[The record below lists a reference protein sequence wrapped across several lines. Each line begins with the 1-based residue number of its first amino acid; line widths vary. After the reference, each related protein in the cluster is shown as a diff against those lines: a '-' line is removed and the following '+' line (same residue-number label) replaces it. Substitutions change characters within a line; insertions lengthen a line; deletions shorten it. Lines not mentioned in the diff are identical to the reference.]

1 MTKHHIIFEYS
12 KITEDCIGK
21 LAFEWLTH
29 YILEDEEK
37 QPPFIKHYGNRLQ
50 VKNYVGII
58 ETPCGTCI
66 EVLPKIYK
74 DETEAEKKKAK
85 QLLWKMLSVVYDLK
99 SLEATEANLEKR
111 QGRLIDS
118 LISYFLQTVSRI
130 VHRGLRSDY
139 VRIQAER
146 NFIKGRL
153 RIGQQLRQPP
163 SKQHK
168 FQIEYDCFLPN
179 RPENRLL
186 KTALQKVLKWTLDSD
201 NQRHTRQLLS
211 HFDDIPLSI
220 QLKQDLTKWSTQRD
234 MTYYQATKPW
244 IELILAE
251 QTPWFNKGSW
261 QGISLLFPMEKL
273 FEKYVAKC
281 LANQLNSN
289 FKLRTQLTSEYL
301 VKHNNDKMFQLKPD
315 LAIFEVDKLV
325 AILDT
330 KWKLLD
336 LQRDKYGLSQQDF
349 YQLFAYGH
357 KYLEGK
363 SDLVLIYPKTNSFQT
378 PLLPFHYS
386 ENLNLWVIPFCLES
400 NKLILDKTPLFSYF
414 KADNDLFY
422 TQSGKPS

>member
-1 MTKHHIIFEYS
+1 
-12 KITEDCIGK
+12 
-21 LAFEWLTH
+21 
-29 YILEDEEK
+29 
-37 QPPFIKHYGNRLQ
+37 
-50 VKNYVGII
+50 
-58 ETPCGTCI
+58 
-66 EVLPKIYK
+66 
-74 DETEAEKKKAK
+74 
-85 QLLWKMLSVVYDLK
+85 
-99 SLEATEANLEKR
+99 
-111 QGRLIDS
+111 
-118 LISYFLQTVSRI
+118 

-201 NQRHTRQLLS
+201 NQRHIRQLLS
-211 HFDDIPLSI
+211 HFDDIPLST

-234 MTYYQATKPW
+234 MTYYQAAKPW

-289 FKLRTQLTSEYL
+289 FKLHTQLTSEYL
-301 VKHNNDKMFQLKPD
+301 VKHNNNNFFQLKPD

-349 YQLFAYGH
+349 YQLFAYGK
-357 KYLEGK
+357 KYLKG
-363 SDLVLIYPKTNSFQT
+363 SGSLVLIYPKTNSFQT

-386 ENLNLWVIPFCLES
+386 ENLNLWVIPFCLETDE
-400 NKLILDKTPLFSYF
+400 LIFNDIAQLSDYFYKT
-414 KADNDLFY
+414 
-422 TQSGKPS
+422 T

>member
-1 MTKHHIIFEYS
+1 MTKHHIIFEHS
-12 KITEDCIGK
+12 KIKEDCIGK
-21 LAFEWLTH
+21 SAFEWLTH

-153 RIGQQLRQPP
+153 RVGQQLRQPP

-201 NQRHTRQLLS
+201 NQRHIRQLLS
-211 HFDDIPLSI
+211 HFDDIPLST

-234 MTYYQATKPW
+234 MIYYQAAKPW

-289 FKLRTQLTSEYL
+289 LKLRTQLTSEYL
-301 VKHNNDKMFQLKPD
+301 VKHYNNNLFQLKPD

-325 AILDT
+325 EHEACGEGET
-330 KWKLLD
+330 NN
-336 LQRDKYGLSQQDF
+336 QRDIRHAPHPTGAGHEVSERDVSLTDSPFKRVYLVTVLYPCNFLTICFNIIIGCVPFFFHKLKKA
-349 YQLFAYGH
+349 FA
-357 KYLEGK
+357 
-363 SDLVLIYPKTNSFQT
+363 VLIAYIFVSLKYQQ
-378 PLLPFHYS
+378 
-386 ENLNLWVIPFCLES
+386 V
-400 NKLILDKTPLFSYF
+400 
-414 KADNDLFY
+414 
-422 TQSGKPS
+422 

>member
-1 MTKHHIIFEYS
+1 MNKHHVIFEYS
-12 KITEDCIGK
+12 NITKNCISES
-21 LAFEWLTH
+21 AFEWLTR

-37 QPPFIKHYGNRLQ
+37 QPPFIKHYGDRLQ

-74 DETEAEKKKAK
+74 NETEEEQNKSK
-85 QLLWKMLSVVYDLK
+85 QLLWKMLAVVYDLK

-111 QGRLIDS
+111 SGRLIDI
-118 LISYFLQTVSRI
+118 LISYFLQAASHI

-146 NFIKGRL
+146 HFIKGRL
-153 RIGQQLRQPP
+153 RVSQQLRQPL

-201 NQRHTRQLLS
+201 NQRHIRQLLL
-211 HFDDIPLSI
+211 HFDDIPTST
-220 QLKQDLTKWSTQRD
+220 QAKQDLMSWSTQRD
-234 MTYYQATKPW
+234 MVYYQAAKPW
-244 IELILAE
+244 VELIITE

-273 FEKYVAKC
+273 FEKYVAKQ
-281 LANQLNSN
+281 LKIQLN
-289 FKLRTQLTSEYL
+289 KKCELKTQLASQYL
-301 VKHNNDKMFQLKPD
+301 VKYEDKKLFQLRPD
-315 LAIFEVDKLV
+315 LAITENKKLV
-325 AILDT
+325 IILDT
-330 KWKLLD
+330 KWKLLNTD
-336 LQRDKYGLSQQDF
+336 SKKYDLSQNDL

-363 SDLVLIYPKTNSFQT
+363 GDLVLIYPKTQSFEI
-378 PLLPFHYS
+378 PLPPFYYS
-386 ENLNLWVIPFCLES
+386 EALTLWVIPFCLEN
-400 NKLILDKTPLFSYF
+400 NKLILDKTPLLSYF
-414 KADNDLFY
+414 QPTDD
-422 TQSGKPS
+422 